1 MKKSLSMQKLRVS
14 NSQTLAILKQS
25 ETNASILY
33 PYCEDG
39 VSSAIIYSIDT
50 SLIKELLDENR
61 RLKNIYAKKKL

>member
-1 MKKSLSMQKLRVS
+1 MQKLRVS

-50 SLIKELLDENR
+50 SLIKELLDPEF
-61 RLKNIYAKKKL
+61 KH

>member
-1 MKKSLSMQKLRVS
+1 MQKLRVS